1 MDYKS
6 CETLPLCCFESD
18 STLVWKKYPV
28 MSLHTM
34 LGIVNDIYD
43 FFDSQLETLRRRK
56 LTTFKASD
64 WAMHALS
71 LKREKYFGGNFHG
84 NQCNKLLESIEV
96 LETLLYDGNILDRC
110 VDTVNALKA
119 FKLVKDACFGME
131 LDSQYQTHIK
141 SFAQAY
147 KKLGLNVTPKS
158 HDLFAH
164 TIQFLEFM
172 KSKGINKGLAYW
184 GEQAVESVHR
194 AWDELWENQ
203 SRELNHPDYA
213 KQLFLNCV
221 RFSSRR
227 IGTKST

>member
-1 MDYKS
+1 
-6 CETLPLCCFESD
+6 
-18 STLVWKKYPV
+18 
-28 MSLHTM
+28 
-34 LGIVNDIYD
+34 
-43 FFDSQLETLRRRK
+43 
-56 LTTFKASD
+56 
-64 WAMHALS
+64 MH
-71 LKREKYFGGNFHG
+71 
-84 NQCNKLLESIEV
+84 
-96 LETLLYDGNILDRC
+96 LDPNY
-110 VDTVNALKA
+110 VA
-119 FKLVKDACFGME
+119 
-131 LDSQYQTHIK
+131 YIK
-141 SFAQAY
+141 HFAQTY
-147 KKLGLNVTPKS
+147 LKLGLNVTPKS